1 MLIEL
6 HPKNPNPRELKRV
19 IDALNTD
26 QVIILPTDTIYA
38 MGCKLNS
45 KKALETMCRIAG
57 KKPEKVHFSLLCS
70 DLSHLSEYTA
80 PLDKSTFRLMKNN
93 LPGPFTFIV
102 QANKQV
108 TKWFAGNKK
117 TIGIRVPD
125 HVIAQTIVAQ
135 LEYPLLVS
143 IIHHDDTILEYM
155 TDPQEIA
162 EKFRHQ
168 VSLVIDGGAGGHEP
182 STIVDCTGSEPVILR
197 QGKGVLAH

>member
-80 PLDKSTFRLMKNN
+80 
-93 LPGPFTFIV
+93 
-102 QANKQV
+102 
-108 TKWFAGNKK
+108 
-117 TIGIRVPD
+117 
-125 HVIAQTIVAQ
+125 
-135 LEYPLLVS
+135 
-143 IIHHDDTILEYM
+143 
-155 TDPQEIA
+155 
-162 EKFRHQ
+162 
-168 VSLVIDGGAGGHEP
+168 
-182 STIVDCTGSEPVILR
+182 
-197 QGKGVLAH
+197 

>member
-143 IIHHDDTILEYM
+143 TIHHDDTILEYM